1 MSMIGGIMAAGRQF
15 AHWFGGLAL
24 SAKAGIAIAAF
35 ATMSAGVFIG
45 VPYTR
50 TSAPWSIPTV
60 GPYETTQTPSP
71 VKPSIVEAATPISST
86 AASGSRNAGNTTTTS
101 VSNTQA
107 PTPATSTSAGA
118 ASSRPATTMA
128 PATTTVPTKADGKPQ
143 VTTARQTSSGV
154 YYKNCSEASRSG
166 AAPIASGQPG
176 YRSGLDSNNNGV
188 ACE

>member
-71 VKPSIVEAATPISST
+71 LEPSIVEAATPISST
-86 AASGSRNAGNTTTTS
+86 AASGSRNAGKTTTY

-128 PATTTVPTKADGKPQ
+128 SATTTVSTKADGKPQ
-143 VTTARQTSSGV
+143 VTTARQTSSSV

-166 AAPIASGQPG
+166 AAPITSGQPG